1 MSNPSVEKGALR
13 AFYKSLI
20 AKTRGKAALAALLQL
35 ALTSAQGLGLIS
47 ILPLLYLSGQAFEDK
62 APSGALVAIAHSIES
77 LGLTLKLSNILL
89 IYAAAIIALAAA
101 RRYHAVF
108 SDRLQQSY
116 IGDLGLDLIKA
127 INAAPWPVLSKI
139 KHSKITQTLSDDLKQ
154 VHLATALSFQLFGA
168 FSLLIVNLT
177 VACFLSINLVLP
189 SLLVMGFLW
198 LVLKPL
204 HRKSSRLGETLRNA
218 RERFFELLS
227 TNLSGLKLIRIHS
240 KESVQNRQ
248 FEAIRD
254 ETIEQAHQFRKSHSA
269 ALWLFES
276 GAVIAL
282 ALFIYAAIEW
292 VELPT
297 PSLLLLIIIYA
308 RSLPMLSRAQQSWQ
322 MLLHAMPSFN
332 AYQKSLQS
340 FVQSSEEHSN
350 ERPEA
355 EKTIWSLNQSICI
368 DRLSFS
374 HEERS
379 IIEALS
385 LEIQAKQTTALIGE
399 SGAGKSTLADLICGL
414 HKPNAGRILIDEAE
428 LTQSNAS
435 AWRTHIA
442 YVPQEN
448 VLFHT
453 SIRNNFLWAN
463 PQATDTEISTALQT
477 ANAHSIIDQLP
488 DGLDTI
494 VGERGSLLS
503 GGERQRIALARALV
517 AHPKLLILDEA
528 TNALDKKSESQIRE
542 AIGLL
547 HGELTVII
555 ITHDP
560 AVTTM
565 ADRIYRIEN
574 RHANLV

>member
-1 MSNPSVEKGALR
+1 MGTKDFR
-13 AFYKSLI
+13 AYYKSLI
-20 AKTRGKAALAALLQL
+20 AKTGGKAAFSALLQL
-35 ALTSAQGLGLIS
+35 CLSSAQGLGLIS
-47 ILPLLYLSGQAFEDK
+47 ILPLLYLTGHAFGDK
-62 APSGALVAIAHSIES
+62 EPSGALVAIAQSIEN
-77 LGLTLKLSNILL
+77 LGLTLTLSNILL
-89 IYAAAIIALAAA
+89 VYATAIILLSAA

-116 IGDLGLDLIKA
+116 IGDLGLDLVKTM
-127 INAAPWPVLSKI
+127 NAAPWPVLAKI

-154 VHLATALSFQLFGA
+154 IHLATALSFQLFGA

-177 VACFLSINLVLP
+177 VACFISINLVLP
-189 SLLVMGFLW
+189 SLLVMGLLW

-204 HRKSSRLGETLRNA
+204 HKKSSHLGESLRNA
-218 RERFFELLS
+218 REQFFELLA

-240 KESVQNRQ
+240 KESVQNQQ
-248 FEAIRD
+248 FEKIRD
-254 ETIEQAHQFRKSHSA
+254 ETIEQAHQFRKSHST
-269 ALWLFES
+269 ALWLFET
-276 GAVIAL
+276 GAAIAL

-322 MLLHAMPSFN
+322 MLLHALPSFI

-340 FVQSSEEHSN
+340 FLQSSESELDQQL
-350 ERPEA
+350 ET
-355 EKTIWSLNQSICI
+355 EKADWSLKQSIRI
-368 DRLSFS
+368 EGISFS
-374 HEERS
+374 HDERS
-379 IIEALS
+379 IIEDLS
-385 LEIQAKQTTALIGE
+385 LEIHANQTTALIGE

-414 HKPNAGRILIDEAE
+414 LEPNRGKILIDGAE
-428 LTQSNAS
+428 LTQANAS
-435 AWRTHIA
+435 DWRTRIA

-453 SIRNNFLWAN
+453 SIRNNFLWSN
-463 PQATDTEISTALQT
+463 PQATDTDINSALAT
-477 ANAHSIIDQLP
+477 ANAQSVIDNLP

-517 AHPKLLILDEA
+517 ARPKLLILDEA
-528 TNALDKKSESQIRE
+528 TNALDKKSETQIRE

-560 AVTTM
+560 AATAI
-565 ADRIYRIEN
+565 ADRIYQIGN
-574 RHANLV
+574 RQATLV